1 MAFGFPARW
10 PFTTSRGGVGR
21 QEVRPKHPFGS
32 DTCSRRQRFT
42 RANWPPQ
49 PRRRNIPPALRF
61 TASISAGAAEEGARR
76 RDSGG
81 QDWFSR
87 FPGLRILNDRVRSL
101 GLLGDWEE
109 LEGNHVLRPP
119 ADLYYNPRVSPAD
132 GAVEDL
138 PLPRAVLHFLGGA
151 FLGAAPQLTYRWLLE
166 RLAERGFVVVATPY
180 RLSFDH
186 LSAMDSILARF
197 APAAESIALD
207 YGGLPVI
214 GIGHSLGALLHVIAG
229 SFFWEADGKR
239 AANVLIAVNNRS
251 VDDAIPLYRAVISP
265 LLVELGKTQ
274 RGNGALETMFVDLPN
289 SLDAITD
296 SFVEAFALP
305 AVRETVYPLLRQA
318 RSIFRQ
324 IPPLLGEVAEG
335 ANAFLPNPRELV
347 RAIETE
353 YRVQHTLMISFRNDP
368 LDDTAQIEDVIGER
382 SSMRR
387 SHLQGTHLTPCSQ
400 DWSAWSN
407 TKRPQS
413 ENGVW
418 RSDRRTTIQESISNQ
433 LKMVAFREALALE
446 QAIVNYVD
454 EILPD
459 L

>member
-1 MAFGFPARW
+1 M
-10 PFTTSRGGVGR
+10 
-21 QEVRPKHPFGS
+21 
-32 DTCSRRQRFT
+32 
-42 RANWPPQ
+42 
-49 PRRRNIPPALRF
+49 
-61 TASISAGAAEEGARR
+61 
-76 RDSGG
+76 
-81 QDWFSR
+81 
-87 FPGLRILNDRVRSL
+87 LNDRVRSL

-119 ADLYYNPRVSPAD
+119 ADLYYNPRVPPAD
-132 GAVEDL
+132 GAAEDL

-186 LSAMDSILARF
+186 LSSMDSILTRF

-251 VDDAIPLYRAVISP
+251 VDDAIPLYRAVILP

-353 YRVQHTLMISFRNDP
+353 YRVQRTLMISFRNDP

-400 DWSAWSN
+400 DWSAWSS

-418 RSDRRTTIQESISNQ
+418 RSYRRTTIQESISNQ

-446 QAIVNYVD
+446 QAIVDYVD